1 MEMMFLL
8 KNDLTQILMSSIE
21 IRRNRLL
28 IPSLIIVLVL
38 TLKPSSGHGMKLFIP
53 HLDKIAHFGM
63 FFFLAINMMYKF
75 EKSYKLLEYLLF
87 CITLGF
93 ITEILQDF
101 IPGRS
106 LDFYD
111 AFADILGI
119 IAAYYVYQM
128 MTNFIQKTLKI
139 LGA

>member
-1 MEMMFLL
+1 MNE
-8 KNDLTQILMSSIE
+8 IA

-28 IPSLIIVLVL
+28 IPCLILVLVL
-38 TLKPSSGHGMKLFIP
+38 TLKPSSGNSMNFSIP

-63 FFFLAINMMYKF
+63 FFLLGINVLYKY
-75 EKSYKLLEYLLF
+75 EHNKKLLEYLLL
-87 CITLGF
+87 CIVLGF
-93 ITEILQDF
+93 NTEILQDF

-111 AFADILGI
+111 ALADTLGVI
-119 IAAYYVYQM
+119 IAYYIYKIM
-128 MTNFIQKTLKI
+128 AIFIQKTLKK